1 MATQR
6 IASMD
11 MDMDEERKRCTVVGR
26 PVARTERAIVVGSA
40 GPSRF
45 RHVGIRAAASKI
57 VGGLPAK
64 QRTRSPNTVIWGKY
78 SVF

>member
-45 RHVGIRAAASKI
+45 RHVGTRAAASKI
-57 VGGLPAK
+57 VGVFASKAK
-64 QRTRSPNTVIWGKY
+64 QRT
-78 SVF
+78 